1 MRPKYNLSTSE
12 FLGLENCIAF
22 WTICNDQQEQ
32 FFDYGYTKEDSK
44 ILYSVQKNKIP
55 NSFKTTMFNKH
66 KIQYEA
72 GAFTTDMLGTFFF
85 LPSTV
90 DRVEKTNRHM
100 SSVTL
105 RPFDIQKSNFGE
117 DFNPATLD
125 LMRAVGRESVLDVLK
140 KIASLSSQNL

>member
-1 MRPKYNLSTSE
+1 MGIQKKTVK
-12 FLGLENCIAF
+12 F
-22 WTICNDQQEQ
+22 
-32 FFDYGYTKEDSK
+32 YTACK
-44 ILYSVQKNKIP
+44 KNKIP

-72 GAFTTDMLGTFFF
+72 RAFTTDMLGTFFF

-100 SSVTL
+100 GSVIL

-125 LMRAVGRESVLDVLK
+125 LMRAVGRESVLNVLK